1 VNYKH
6 AALFGYMGKHG
17 TQRHGVGSRP
27 GDPRHGLVVAVC
39 PVLEQRR
46 LRG

>member
-6 AALFGYMGKHG
+6 AALFSYMGKHG
-17 TQRHGVGSRP
+17 AQRHGVGGRP
-27 GDPRHGLVVAVC
+27 GDPRHGLVVAAC
-39 PVLEQRR
+39 PVPEHGR